1 MITFNELDNNYLV
14 EEFKGDVNA
23 HDFVL
28 MKKNQLEKTDYF
40 NKKGIMMDLRKAN
53 VSITKKKLKQFF
65 SWLVHNKAILENKSI
80 AIITRTMEQLNFGY
94 LFMDHVSENMR
105 AVKIEQFSSKKEAYK
120 WLNENNL

>member
-1 MITFNELDNNYLV
+1 MITFNELDNNYLI
-14 EEFKGDVNA
+14 EEFKGNVNT
-23 HDFVL
+23 HDFVS
-28 MKKNQLEKTDYF
+28 MKKSQLEKTDYF

-65 SWLVHNKAILENKSI
+65 SWLVSNKAILENKSI

-94 LFMDHVSENMR
+94 RFMDHISENMQ